1 MSGEAADKW
10 EKRFLRER
18 KARKEAEALLEQKSL
33 ALYRTNKELM
43 EAALLLE
50 ERVEERTRE
59 LKEAKDAA
67 EAANRCKSEFLANV
81 SHELRT
87 PLNAVLGFS
96 ELLLETIQ
104 DETSYEHL
112 RAIQASGSGLLVLI
126 NDILDLSKIE
136 AGKLSLEERDTD
148 LAQLVLELS
157 TLYQLQAK
165 QKGVNFSVKLTGS
178 YQKLLRL
185 DEVRLRQILVNLVG
199 NAVKFTHNGSVTVSL
214 NVEERGGGEASLRA
228 AVSDTGVGIPEEQLD
243 LIFEAF
249 VQKKSQDSKL
259 YGGTGLGL
267 AISRRLAELMGGSLG
282 VESEVDF
289 GSTFTL
295 YLPSLWVSSG
305 SSLENA
311 TQPEQSF
318 DGLLDGKTIL
328 VVDDVLLNRKLVLGF
343 LRKENATILQ
353 AETGVQG
360 VEVARTHLPDIILMD
375 MLMPEMDGHE
385 AASILKNDPFTQHIP
400 IIALT
405 ASAMREEK
413 EKCRMAGCDAH
424 LSKPVTKKVLLSA
437 LTRVLG
443 ISSIATDAQCS
454 ALSSW

>member
-1 MSGEAADKW
+1 MSEAADKW
-10 EKRFLRER
+10 QKRFLRER

-33 ALYRTNKELM
+33 ALYQTNKELK
-43 EAALLLE
+43 EAAALLE
-50 ERVEERTRE
+50 ERVEQRTRE

-67 EAANRCKSEFLANV
+67 EAASRCKSDFLANV

-96 ELLLETIQ
+96 ELLMETVQ

-112 RAIQASGSGLLVLI
+112 KAIQASGSGLLVLI

-136 AGKLSLEERDTD
+136 AGKISLEEQDTD
-148 LAQLVLELS
+148 LGLLVNEIS

-165 QKGVNFSVKLTGS
+165 QKGVHFKVELTGS
-178 YQKLLRL
+178 YQRRVRL

-199 NAVKFTHNGSVTVSL
+199 NAVKFTHQGSVTLSL
-214 NVEERGGGEASLRA
+214 FVGEGESGQAMVRA
-228 AVSDTGVGIPEEQLD
+228 AVSDSGVGIPEDQLD
-243 LIFEAF
+243 MIFEAF
-249 VQKKSQDSKL
+249 VQKMAQDSKV

-267 AISRRLAELMGGSLG
+267 SISRRLAELMGGSLE
-282 VESEVDF
+282 VESCLSS

-295 YLPSLWVSSG
+295 HIPAVEFACETC
-305 SSLENA
+305 LEA
-311 TQPEQSF
+311 EPPKEQSY

-328 VVDDVLLNRKLVLGF
+328 VVDDVLLNRKLVVGF
-343 LRKENATILQ
+343 LKKQNVKILQ
-353 AETGVQG
+353 AETGTQG
-360 VEVARTHLPDIILMD
+360 VEVARAALPDIILMD

-385 AASILKNDPFTQHIP
+385 AATILKNDPFTRHIP

-443 ISSIATDAQCS
+443 VSSIAAEAQCN